1 MLRSLSIKNIALVD
15 NLKLEFDPGMTVI
28 TGETGAGKSVLVN
41 SLSLI
46 LGERADKEYIRHG
59 SETAFIEAQ
68 FETANNPDLLNISR
82 QISKNGICKISIND
96 SPAKLA
102 DIKDVLPL
110 HMAQILGQ
118 HSGQMLMNEDN
129 HLEYLDRFGRLT
141 PLCEKVNDLFKNWQ
155 KISDELRAV
164 VRKRDYLIKERELL
178 LFQKEE
184 IEKASIRVGEEEE
197 LLSERKILD
206 SAQTLMAS
214 ASKID
219 EMMGGDNLN
228 LTDMITSVR
237 KEIESMSLV
246 DASLQK
252 LSVTASEIS
261 FQLEELRREIE
272 QYGSSV
278 QDDPIRLEE
287 VNLRLDE
294 IYKLKKKYGGSEHTV
309 CDSLIRIKEQLQ
321 NQPDTDELINT
332 LSIQEDKA
340 RQIYSNIALD
350 LSKKRNVEAKKLNK
364 LVINELNDLAIDGA
378 KFECELIYEEDD
390 NGIIIN
396 GTPGNIGK
404 AVKPLPYGLE
414 SARFLFSANPG
425 EPLKS
430 LVKTASGGELSR
442 VQLAI
447 LSSEL
452 NQNNT
457 KNKKGLC
464 PPALV
469 FDEVDAGIG
478 GKTAI
483 EVGNKLK
490 KLSKSCQVIVIT
502 HLHQIARLA
511 DHHLVVEKKPTK
523 ADRTII
529 NVTKLSPKQIPAE
542 LDRMIALPTK

>member
-15 NLKLEFDPGMTVI
+15 NLELEFDPGMTVI

-46 LGERADKEYIRHG
+46 LGVRADKEYIRHG
-59 SETAFIEAQ
+59 SDTASVNAQ
-68 FETANNPDLLNISR
+68 FDSDKESDLLTISR
-82 QISKNGICKISIND
+82 QISKNGNSKISIND
-96 SPAKLA
+96 TNSKLS
-102 DIKDVLPL
+102 DIKAALPH

-129 HLEYLDRFGRLT
+129 HIEYLDRFSELILKR
-141 PLCEKVNDLFKNWQ
+141 EKVTDLFYKWQ
-155 KISDELRAV
+155 NISNELKTI

-184 IEKASIRVGEEEE
+184 IENASIRVGEEEE
-197 LLSERKILD
+197 LVNERKILD
-206 SAQTLMAS
+206 SAQTLITS
-214 ASKID
+214 ASNVEEIIGGEGHNLID
-219 EMMGGDNLN
+219 L
-228 LTDMITSVR
+228 ITSVK
-237 KEIESMSLV
+237 KEINNMSSIDNTLEK
-246 DASLQK
+246 Q
-252 LSVTASEIS
+252 SETITEIN
-261 FQLEELRREIE
+261 FQLEDLRNQIE
-272 QYGSSV
+272 QYGSSI
-278 QDDPIRLEE
+278 QDDPVRLED

-294 IYKLKKKYGGSEHTV
+294 IYKLKKKYGGSEHSVIDT
-309 CDSLIRIKEQLQ
+309 LIIINEQLEK
-321 NQPDTDELINT
+321 QPDTDILIDT
-332 LSIQEDKA
+332 LSEQEDKA
-340 RQIYSNIALD
+340 RQAYSKAALG
-350 LSKKRNVEAKKLNK
+350 LSKKRQTEAKKLNR
-364 LVINELNDLAIDGA
+364 LVIKELNDLAIDGA
-378 KFECELIYEEDD
+378 NFKCELVYEQDD

-396 GTPGNIGK
+396 DN
-404 AVKPLPYGLE
+404 AVKPFPYGLE
-414 SARFLFSANPG
+414 SAKFLFSANPG

-452 NQNNT
+452 NNIIT
-457 KNKKGLC
+457 KKKSI
-464 PPALV
+464 PINPTTLV

-511 DHHLVVEKKPTK
+511 DHHFLVEKKQSK
-523 ADRTII
+523 SNRTII
-529 NVTKLSPKQIPAE
+529 KVIKLNTDQIPAE
-542 LDRMIALPTK
+542 LDRMIALPSM

>member
-15 NLKLEFDPGMTVI
+15 SLKLEFNPGMTVI

-41 SLSLI
+41 ALSLT

-59 SETAFIEAQ
+59 CETAFIDAQ
-68 FETANNPDLLNISR
+68 FETDKDSDLLNISR
-82 QISKNGICKISIND
+82 QISKNGTSKILIND
-96 SPAKLA
+96 SLSKLA

-129 HLEYLDRFGRLT
+129 HLEYLDRFGNLVS
-141 PLCEKVNDLFKNWQ
+141 LNVKVSGRFNEWQ
-155 KISDELRAV
+155 RISNELIAV
-164 VRKRDYLIKERELL
+164 IKKRDYLIKERELL
-178 LFQKEE
+178 LFQKDE
-184 IEKASIRVGEEEE
+184 IMKASLRVGEEEE
-197 LLSERKILD
+197 LLSERRILD
-206 SAQTLMAS
+206 SAQALMAS

-219 EMMGGDNLN
+219 EMIGGDNFN
-228 LTDMITSVR
+228 LTDLITAVQ
-237 KEIESMSLV
+237 KEIESMSAV
-246 DASLQK
+246 DISLEK
-252 LSVTASEIS
+252 LSETATEIS
-261 FQLEELRREIE
+261 YQMEELRREIE
-272 QYGSSV
+272 QYGSSI
-278 QDDPIRLEE
+278 QDDPLRLEE

-321 NQPDTDELINT
+321 KQPDTDELINT
-332 LSIQEDKA
+332 LSIQEDKT
-340 RQIYSNIALD
+340 RQAYSETALE

-364 LVINELNDLAIDGA
+364 LVVKELNDLAIDGA
-378 KFECELIYEEDD
+378 KFECELVYEDDD
-390 NGIIIN
+390 NGVIVN
-396 GTPGNIGK
+396 GK
-404 AVKPLPYGLE
+404 AVKPFPHGLE

-447 LSSEL
+447 LSSEISI
-452 NQNNT
+452 NNG
-457 KNKKGLC
+457 KRNKIKQ
-464 PPALV
+464 AMLV

-478 GKTAI
+478 GKTAV
-483 EVGNKLK
+483 EVGKKLK
-490 KLSKSCQVIVIT
+490 KLASSCQVIVIT

-511 DHHLVVEKKPTK
+511 DHHYVVVKKPTK

-529 NVTKLSPKQIPAE
+529 NVSKLSPQQIPAE
-542 LDRMIALPTK
+542 LDRMIALPID

>member
-1 MLRSLSIKNIALVD
+1 MLRSLSIKNIALVES
-15 NLKLEFDPGMTVI
+15 LELDFERGMTVI

-59 SETAFIEAQ
+59 SDTAFIEAN
-68 FETANNPDLLNISR
+68 FETDSNSELLNISR
-82 QISKNGICKISIND
+82 QISKNGNSKVSIND
-96 SPAKLA
+96 SVSKLS
-102 DIKDVLPL
+102 DIKEVMPL

-129 HLEYLDRFGRLT
+129 HIEYLDRFGGT
-141 PLCEKVNDLFKNWQ
+141 APLCKKVNDLFNEWQ
-155 KISDELRAV
+155 NIANELRAV
-164 VRKRDYLIKERELL
+164 VKKRDYLIKERELL
-178 LFQKEE
+178 LFQKDE
-184 IEKASIRVGEEEE
+184 IEKAALRVGEEEE

-206 SAQTLMAS
+206 SAQFLMTS

-219 EMMGGDNLN
+219 KMIGGDDLN
-228 LTDMITSVR
+228 LTDMIASVQ
-237 KEIESMSLV
+237 KEIESMSSI
-246 DASLQK
+246 DESLEKQ
-252 LSVTASEIS
+252 SETINEIS
-261 FQLEELRREIE
+261 FQLEELRRNIE

-278 QDDPIRLEE
+278 QDDPVRLEE

-294 IYKLKKKYGGSEHTV
+294 IYKLKKKYGGSEPAVLDTLREI
-309 CDSLIRIKEQLQ
+309 DSKLRK
-321 NQPDTDELINT
+321 QPDTDELINT
-332 LSIQEDKA
+332 LSVTEDKA
-340 RQIYSNIALD
+340 RQAYSKTALE
-350 LSKKRNVEAKKLNK
+350 LSKKRKTNSKKLNK

-378 KFECELIYEEDD
+378 KFDCELIYEEDD
-390 NGIIIN
+390 NGVIIN
-396 GTPGNIGK
+396 GR
-404 AVKPLPYGLE
+404 AVRPFPYGLE

-447 LSSEL
+447 LSSEIGH
-452 NQNNT
+452 
-457 KNKKGLC
+457 NKTSKKRGLC
-464 PPALV
+464 PPVLV

-478 GKTAI
+478 GKTAV
-483 EVGNKLK
+483 EVGKKLK

-511 DHHLVVEKKPTK
+511 DNHFVVEKRPTK
-523 ADRTII
+523 SDRTII

-542 LDRMIALPTK
+542 LDRMIALPTI

>member
-82 QISKNGICKISIND
+82 QISKNGTSKISINY

-219 EMMGGDNLN
+219 EMIGGDNLN

-246 DASLQK
+246 DASLEK

>member
-59 SETAFIEAQ
+59 CETAFIDAQ
-68 FETANNPDLLNISR
+68 FETDKDSDLLNISR
-82 QISKNGICKISIND
+82 QISKNGTSKISIND
-96 SPAKLA
+96 SPAKLT
-102 DIKDVLPL
+102 DIKEVLPI

-129 HLEYLDRFGRLT
+129 HLEYLDRFGGLT

-155 KISDELRAV
+155 KISDDLRGI

-206 SAQTLMAS
+206 SAQNLMAS

-219 EMMGGDNLN
+219 EMIGGDNLN
-228 LTDMITSVR
+228 LTDMVTSVR
-237 KEIESMSLV
+237 KEIDSMSSI
-246 DASLQK
+246 DASLEK
-252 LSVTASEIS
+252 LSETATEIS

-294 IYKLKKKYGGSEHTV
+294 IYKLKKKYGGSEQTV

-332 LSIQEDKA
+332 LSLQEDKA
-340 RQIYSNIALD
+340 RQAYSKTALE
-350 LSKKRNVEAKKLNK
+350 LSKKRNVEAKKLNR
-364 LVINELNDLAIDGA
+364 LVISELIDLAIDGA
-378 KFECELIYEEDD
+378 KFECGLIYEEDD
-390 NGIIIN
+390 SGIIIN
-396 GTPGNIGK
+396 GK
-404 AVKPLPYGLE
+404 AVKPFPYGLE
-414 SARFLFSANPG
+414 SAKFLFSANPG

-452 NQNNT
+452 NQNNK

-464 PPALV
+464 PPTLV

-511 DHHLVVEKKPTK
+511 DHHFVVEKKPTK

-542 LDRMIALPTK
+542 LERMIALPSK